1 MERLPVSDSKSGRKI
16 KCLSDMWC
24 SCGHWYGLKS
34 GRIEVV
40 LARDYSQTMGRFFDR
55 PGDSIALFLVAAA
68 IFYAITG
75 SALAAAIGL
84 LLEIGFWFAM
94 RQFKKRPHQA
104 Q

>member
-1 MERLPVSDSKSGRKI
+1 
-16 KCLSDMWC
+16 
-24 SCGHWYGLKS
+24 LKFD
-34 GRIEVV
+34 GVEVV
-40 LARDYSQTMGRFFDR
+40 LAGGYGQTMSRFFDR